1 MRFSD
6 RSALLFYAMFPV
18 LVLGFFY
25 HPLWYGL
32 APIGGMSVIAAVD
45 ETLRKRWTILSLCSR
60 SAKRC

>member
-45 ETLRKRWTILSLCSR
+45 EALRKR
-60 SAKRC
+60 